1 MPTPFRRSS
10 RGDVFKQAM
19 QSCRPMDGTVEG
31 IDFIPC
37 PVGHGISAGLV
48 GQNILDRLFSII
60 RRYGGHAFQHA
71 VCQGRGVRKAALG
84 KARNGIELHVFAGK
98 EQDFLSVP
106 DTRRKQGRA
115 AAHTLKNAEVQVS
128 LFTDIDDKAG
138 ARKECSV
145 VSCSDFNG
153 DFFTQQL
160 EEAFG

>member
-106 DTRRKQGRA
+106 DTRRKQGPRRSPYSQKRGSSGLPF
-115 AAHTLKNAEVQVS
+115 H
-128 LFTDIDDKAG
+128 
-138 ARKECSV
+138 RY
-145 VSCSDFNG
+145 
-153 DFFTQQL
+153 
-160 EEAFG
+160 

>member
-1 MPTPFRRSS
+1 M
-10 RGDVFKQAM
+10 
-19 QSCRPMDGTVEG
+19 
-31 IDFIPC
+31 
-37 PVGHGISAGLV
+37 
-48 GQNILDRLFSII
+48 
-60 RRYGGHAFQHA
+60 
-71 VCQGRGVRKAALG
+71 
-84 KARNGIELHVFAGK
+84 FAGK

-160 EEAFG
+160 EEAFA